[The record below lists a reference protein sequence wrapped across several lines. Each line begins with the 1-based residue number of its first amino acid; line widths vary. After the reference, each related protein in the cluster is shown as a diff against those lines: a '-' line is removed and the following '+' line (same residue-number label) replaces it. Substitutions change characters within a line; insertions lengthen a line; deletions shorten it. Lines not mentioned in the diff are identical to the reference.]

1 MPKRTTNRPCYDPIV
16 RRTIGIALLAGW
28 IAAGAGKDA
37 GAADGWRVF
46 HSEEGGFQVEMPGEP
61 VASESSEE
69 TFVGSVTNHLFTV
82 QLPSEEF
89 TVEYS
94 DLPQLA
100 LVLGGPTTILKKAKE
115 ALLKD
120 VRGEELTFRL
130 YRKKGNERA
139 ELCYAGR
146 PGDNPGV
153 FGFARFFLRGDRIY
167 VAHFMLSDG
176 RRIDPERVERFLG
189 SFRPD

>member
-1 MPKRTTNRPCYDPIV
+1 
-16 RRTIGIALLAGW
+16 
-28 IAAGAGKDA
+28 
-37 GAADGWRVF
+37 
-46 HSEEGGFQVEMPGEP
+46 MPGEP
-61 VASESSEE
+61 VASESTED
-69 TFVGSVTNHLFTV
+69 TFVGSVANHLFTV

-94 DLPQLA
+94 DLPHLA

-120 VRGEELTFRL
+120 VHGEDLTFRL
-130 YRKKGNERA
+130 HRKKGSERA
-139 ELCYAGR
+139 ELSYAGR

-153 FGFARFFLRGDRIY
+153 FGFARFYLRGDRIY
-167 VAHFMLSDG
+167 VVHYMLSDV
-176 RRIDPERVERFLG
+176 RPIDPEKVSRFLG